1 MLVLYKE
8 GKRWH
13 IRAQKV
19 ANEPTCSLLYGS
31 IQPQKSW
38 RSTSAVFRESLVNPQ
53 CHLFLWLKL
62 VNGGCISFGQQQMLQ
77 LTISPTCP
85 DWRPVGW
92 LRLFGLLQAIHQ
104 PSVATGGFKRCWQP
118 ASPRPRLRHVLK
130 QTGHVTTCKF
140 SPGRN
145 SPKIVHL
152 TLVGYDIAGLFSF
165 DTPTWVPETVPRL
178 SLLKSDV
185 TGNFIEFLL

>member
-1 MLVLYKE
+1 MTLNFPAIKPFPGRQDATLSLSRLVKRLLLLMLVLYKE

-19 ANEPTCSLLYGS
+19 ANKPTCSLLYGS

-38 RSTSAVFRESLVNPQ
+38 RSTSAVYRESLVNPQ
-53 CHLFLWLKL
+53 CHLFLRLKL

-77 LTISPTCP
+77 LAISPTCP

-92 LRLFGLLQAIHQ
+92 SRLFGLLQAIHQ

-118 ASPRPRLRHVLK
+118 ASPRPRLHHALK
-130 QTGHVTTCKF
+130 QTGHVA
-140 SPGRN
+140 N
-145 SPKIVHL
+145 SP
-152 TLVGYDIAGLFSF
+152 LVDI
-165 DTPTWVPETVPRL
+165 RQ
-178 SLLKSDV
+178 KSC
-185 TGNFIEFLL
+185 I